1 MDDKTKW
8 LMPKRGFI
16 RDWVD
21 LYTPLGES
29 PPEAHLGTAL
39 AVASAAVG
47 WRMWM
52 SWGELNEP
60 VTLTVVLEGQSAV
73 ARKTTTSA
81 AADRIVR
88 LACAG
93 IEDAPGLSVRK
104 LGHTSDRGIM
114 EMVGTT
120 DQMVRDKWEKE
131 PPPGHLWVW
140 DEIGGILGNP
150 GEQKGEGWMGR
161 LRAMLMTMTAG
172 SHGGIQTGSATI
184 LPSRCSVSILGTMT
198 RAEITQRMSMGLI
211 EDGFLGRIVLC
222 PVGDRHQYLALP
234 VLPDSAQLRKRD
246 ELVKWVRYI
255 AGSKDCIGPLNL
267 VIDDRGRQLRTEWYE
282 SRARELDK
290 AGKIGGDVASGR
302 VTLFGRLQ
310 ALALKVAAV
319 GGAANLEPGQP
330 FSECVVGEDEV
341 AWGIGFA
348 EFVLGEFT
356 ELMESGMGTPSDRYA
371 RRVLEHLARAG
382 TLSRKELQEEVKAD
396 GLSRSTRWQVIEG
409 MHEDGSLVIEKEQT
423 GGRAR
428 MVVRLG

>member
-1 MDDKTKW
+1 MADKTDW

-29 PPEAHLGTAL
+29 PREAHLGTAL

-52 SWGELNEP
+52 SWGELKEP

-81 AADRIVR
+81 AADKIVR

-93 IEDAPGLSVRK
+93 MADAPGLFVRK

-120 DQMVRDKWEKE
+120 DAMVRDKWEKE

-140 DEIGGILGNP
+140 DEIGAILGNP

-172 SHGGIQTGSATI
+172 THGGIQTGSATI

-198 RAEITQRMSMGLI
+198 RSEITQRMSMGLI

-234 VLPDSAQLRKRD
+234 TEPTLEQVNKRE
-246 ELVKWVRYI
+246 ELVKWVRHMS
-255 AGSKDCIGPLNL
+255 GSRDPIGPLTGAM
-267 VIDDRGRQLRTEWYE
+267 DERARALRTEWYND
-282 SRARELDK
+282 RARELDRIAK
-290 AGKIGGDVASGR
+290 TGGDVAGGR

-319 GGAANLEPGQP
+319 GGAANIEPGQP
-330 FSECVVGEDEV
+330 LSECKVTEDDV

-348 EFVLGEFT
+348 EFVLSEFT
-356 ELMESGMGTPSDRYA
+356 SLMESGMGTPSDRYA
-371 RRVLEHLARAG
+371 RRVLDHLAKSGAL
-382 TLSRKELQEEVKAD
+382 TRKELQEEVKAD
-396 GLSRSTRWQVIEG
+396 GLSRSARWQVVEG
-409 MHEDGSLVIEKEQT
+409 MHEDGSLIIDKEQT

-428 MVVRLG
+428 MVVRPA